1 MAEIPRFVRAPT
13 EINALLDEVNRIG
26 QALRA
31 IESYTEVSIH
41 PLQRCESLIKDLNHI
56 ITTSIIRQCNGT
68 PRIRRRNWLK
78 NKRQVVQLYEKL
90 EKERK
95 ILWEA
100 HCAELLSVPYIYSLP
115 DEILTRHSRSS
126 TRRVELTTDTIKNQS
141 IRHDSKVLS
150 IDKRLGSME
159 AALSS
164 RQSTKPYNADSSL
177 PSSIFGRHDGF
188 DVQSLSETAMSGH
201 PDDWRDNI
209 VSKEEEPTRNPL
221 FDAFHFADVC
231 PELYTVR
238 TGVPNLVQ
246 AYGGDTSVSQ
256 YMRVY
261 QFCILLLPTTSQ
273 MDSIHLT
280 PHYKRRVQILESTTV
295 NGHRSD
301 QPPLSRATTQL
312 NATATATVK
321 TGPPGQDFHDPRN
334 VYSTGARSSIA
345 TGAMIKQLTISTIVA
360 SVTYQTAIFAMVA
373 SWRESIVSMLL
384 TLWKNTQIFH
394 HERRFHAN
402 VKENGKRVLAIR

>member
-1 MAEIPRFVRAPT
+1 M
-13 EINALLDEVNRIG
+13 
-26 QALRA
+26 
-31 IESYTEVSIH
+31 
-41 PLQRCESLIKDLNHI
+41 QRCESLIKDLNHI

-312 NATATATVK
+312 NGELLKRFPTMEEDLDDNARNILSQTSRPPKIRQADHNTNTNNSNSNSDGENWPTR
-321 TGPPGQDFHDPRN
+321 TGFSRPEECLLD
-334 VYSTGARSSIA
+334 
-345 TGAMIKQLTISTIVA
+345 
-360 SVTYQTAIFAMVA
+360 
-373 SWRESIVSMLL
+373 WREIIHCNRCNDKA
-384 TLWKNTQIFH
+384 THHFH
-394 HERRFHAN
+394 HCRICDISNCDICYGCFLEGVHCFDVTHALEEYSN
-402 VKENGKRVLAIR
+402 LSS